1 MKAKYLLL
9 TALLSVSA
17 WASAQ
22 SLTAVW
28 ERPVPAASDFTTW
41 APETTYYLYNVGANA
56 FYIAY
61 QGGTPDD
68 GVYWQTRSSVN
79 DTIGAEV
86 KFTRTNPNPAVEF
99 DWTKGGDNTYL
110 FTSWVPKHQGWYCTF
125 SSGAFNS
132 VWTDNNND
140 YDRAWNVIQNSDG
153 TLSFEIN
160 DAMAITTG
168 GYEYVGKYVGV
179 WAADADHVL
188 YLHDTA
194 EIPATDAFYDT
205 WRVMTPEAY
214 EAYIL
219 TAKAQIYR
227 VIAAEEL
234 KAKLETAMA
243 EHPTLDFSAPIGVYN
258 NLSSTEAQ
266 LKAALAQVDEIIIAD
281 LSGGATPTN
290 PKDLTEMIKNPGF
303 DGIKFDGWLGD
314 TFGAGGDVDEVA
326 EHFNKNFDTYQL
338 ISGLQPGVYVVKVNG
353 FYRAG
358 ETPALDQAAVR
369 RGEASNTNL
378 YISGETFGEFDMPIK
393 HLTGAYLT
401 QPLGLPDGNMQ
412 TEVSM
417 STADGTIWFPNTMVG
432 ANAYFHLPDNPDL
445 YKSTIAGAIGEG
457 DVLRFGVKKTQGVSL
472 DWSIFDDFQLFYYG
486 NSMEAWQVIVD
497 AALETQAIDLTGDD
511 VFYGKPE
518 YDAYQDL
525 LNALRNAT
533 TPEAVKE
540 NLDDLPAARTLITA
554 SIDAYADYV
563 ALISELREWLE
574 TATVDQGTTEFEK
587 LEAYLDNNGD
597 NDTYTAMFGFPN
609 GISSHIIDFEN
620 DVHEGLL
627 STEEIRAEIQYA
639 NELKNEAISAGMEDG
654 TDLTSLIKNPTFN
667 NGGAG
672 GWLTD
677 PQYNGGNITN
687 WHGGGVNG
695 VWTAECFN
703 HNFDVYQI
711 IEGLDNGLYEVSVQA
726 FYRTTDNAN
735 AEIAYLYDYPE
746 AKVLSEVYLNEFYAP
761 VKSVMEIKFTE
772 NLANNCY
779 STQDGYYTLDGMASA
794 AAAFS
799 LTDETKNFTQKVY
812 GLVTDHKLRL
822 GIRNTTGTLN
832 ARWTLFDN
840 FQLIYRA
847 KNTEALASVIDNY
860 ADRAEQLSSN
870 IYGRT
875 EKNALK
881 QALNTATAATTGDAM
896 YSALIAL
903 VNAYNTAA
911 ESVNL
916 YEQLNQG
923 LDDLNEALIN
933 AEPSSSAFN
942 GASDYYDVVDEAYSN
957 GDYDNAGV
965 QEALKQINEWIA
977 RLRLPE
983 IDPNVGD
990 NNPQNFTQ
998 AIVNPSFDI
1007 VNDFTGWLGT
1017 PFGTGGDAGANAEHF
1032 QSNFDSYQDI
1042 FGLPAGTYEVRVKGL
1057 YRYGNSQGDY
1067 AAYHQYAEADHD
1079 PTRQSFLYAST
1090 ESVGRVSTP
1099 IVHITQY
1106 GLPSPDFTNENGGT
1120 ADDPCYVANSRTSAD
1135 LYFHDHPNK
1144 DAYAHSI
1151 FITINE
1157 GDVLRI
1163 GVMMNMEGAIP
1174 QWTWS
1179 IFDDFELWYYG
1190 TASSHP
1196 DSGDAVH
1203 IDDLTNIPATSVTG
1217 IYSLSGARL
1226 QQMQR
1231 GVNIVRMADGT
1242 VRKVFVK

>member
-9 TALLSVSA
+9 TALLSAAAS
-17 WASAQ
+17 ASAQ

-28 ERPVPAASDFTTW
+28 ERPVPAASDFTDWT
-41 APETTYYLYNVGANA
+41 AETTLYLYNVGANA

-68 GVYWQTRSSVN
+68 GRYWQTRSSVN

-86 KFTRTNPNPAVEF
+86 KFTRTCPNPAVEF
-99 DWTKGGDNTYL
+99 DWTKGGENSYL

-125 SSGAFNS
+125 SAGAFNS

-140 YDRAWNVIQNSDG
+140 YDRVWNVVQNADG

-160 DAMAITTG
+160 DALAVTTG
-168 GYEYVGKYVGV
+168 GYEYTGKYVGV
-179 WAADADHVL
+179 WAQDAEHVL
-188 YLHDTA
+188 YLKDAA

-227 VIAAEEL
+227 VIAAEAL

-303 DGIKFDGWLGD
+303 DGIKFDGWLGT
-314 TFGAGGDVDEVA
+314 TFTAGGDVDEVA
-326 EHFNKNFDTYQL
+326 EHYNKNFDTYQL

-378 YISGETFGEFDMPIK
+378 YISGETYGEFDMPIK

-432 ANAYFHLPDNPDL
+432 ANAYFHLADQPDL

-457 DVLRFGVKKTQGVSL
+457 DVLRFGVKKSVTIDR

-497 AALETQAIDLTGDD
+497 AALETNAIDLTGDD

-597 NDTYTAMFGFPN
+597 NEAYTAQFGFPN

-627 STEEIRAEIQYA
+627 SIEEIRAEIQYA

-667 NGGAG
+667 DGDAG

-703 HNFDVYQI
+703 HNFDVYQE
-711 IEGLDNGLYEVSVQA
+711 IEGIDNGLYEVSVQA
-726 FYRTTDNAN
+726 FYRTARNED
-735 AEIAYLYDYPE
+735 AETAYLYGYPE
-746 AKVLSEVYLNEFYAP
+746 AKVLSEVYLNEFSAP
-761 VKSVMEIKFTE
+761 VKSVMEIKFAT

-799 LTDETKNFTQKVY
+799 LDDETQNFTQKVY

-822 GIRNTTGTLN
+822 GIRNTTGTID

-840 FQLIYRA
+840 FRLTYRA
-847 KNTEALASVIDNY
+847 KNPEALASVIQNY
-860 ADRAEQLSSN
+860 ADRADALNSS
-870 IYGRT
+870 IYGRS

-881 QALNTATAATTGDAM
+881 SAVATAQAATTGDAM
-896 YSALIAL
+896 YTALIAL
-903 VNAYNTAA
+903 VEAYNKSTA
-911 ESVNL
+911 SIDL
-916 YEQLNQG
+916 YERLNTA
-923 LDDLNEALIN
+923 LTDLNDALMD
-933 AEPSSSAFN
+933 PSASTSAYN
-942 GASDYYDVVDEAYSN
+942 GASDYYDEVDEAYSN
-957 GDYDNAGV
+957 GDYNNTQVEQAI
-965 QEALKQINEWIA
+965 QEIDKWIA
-977 RLRLPE
+977 LLRLPE
-983 IDPNVGD
+983 PDPNVGD
-990 NNPQNFTQ
+990 DHPQDYTQ
-998 AIVNPSFDI
+998 VIVNPSFDV

-1017 PFGTGGDAGANAEHF
+1017 PFGTGGDAGQNAEQFHK
-1032 QSNFDSYQDI
+1032 NFDSYQDLV
-1042 FGLPAGTYEVRVKGL
+1042 GLPAGTYEVRVKGM
-1057 YRYGNSQGDY
+1057 YRYGDSPSDY
-1067 AAYHQYAEADHD
+1067 AAMKQYADADYD
-1079 PTRQSFLYAST
+1079 PTLQSFLYAQAP
-1090 ESVGRVSTP
+1090 SVGRVSTP
-1099 IVHITQY
+1099 IMHITSY
-1106 GLPSPDFTNENGGT
+1106 GLATPDFTDENAGT
-1120 ADDPCYVANSRTSAD
+1120 ADNPCYVANSRTSAD
-1135 LYFHDHPNK
+1135 LYFHDHE
-1144 DAYAHSI
+1144 DAAAYAHSI
-1151 FITINE
+1151 FITIAE
-1157 GDVLRI
+1157 GEVLRI
-1163 GVMMNMEGAIP
+1163 GVMMNMEGTIP
-1174 QWTWS
+1174 DWTWS
-1179 IFDDFELWYYG
+1179 IFDDFQLFYYG
-1190 TASSHP
+1190 TQSSHP
-1196 DSGDAVH
+1196 NSGDAVH
-1203 IDDLTNIPATSVTG
+1203 VDDLKSTTTATVTA
-1217 IYSLSGARL
+1217 IYSLSGIRQ

-1231 GVNIVRMADGT
+1231 GVNILRMSDGT
-1242 VRKVFVK
+1242 VRKIILK